1 MNLKK
6 AAEVSFPAPP
16 HLLTIPDLT
25 AGSQCVEKMNHF
37 HLQFEQ
43 TGVLAV
49 LKGFWYLGRCESV
62 LLAFGRNAKRQMQAA
77 VAKFLLYVTKVLLV
91 W

>member
-1 MNLKK
+1 MKK

-16 HLLTIPDLT
+16 HLLTIPDLK
-25 AGSQCVEKMNHF
+25 AGRQCVEKMNHF

-49 LKGFWYLGRCESV
+49 LKALWYLGRCESV
-62 LLAFGRNAKRQMQAA
+62 LLGFGRSAKTEMQAA
-77 VAKFLLYVTKVLLV
+77 VARFLLYVTQVPLV
-91 W
+91 

>member
-1 MNLKK
+1 MKK

-25 AGSQCVEKMNHF
+25 VGSQCVEKMNHF

-49 LKGFWYLGRCESV
+49 LKAFWYLGKCES
-62 LLAFGRNAKRQMQAA
+62 LLLGFGRNAKREMQAA
-77 VAKFLLYVTKVLLV
+77 DARFLLYVTKVPLV
-91 W
+91 

>member
-1 MNLKK
+1 MKK

-16 HLLTIPDLT
+16 LLLTIPVLS
-25 AGSQCVEKMNHF
+25 AGSQRVEKMNHF

-49 LKGFWYLGRCESV
+49 LKAFWDLGRCESV
-62 LLAFGRNAKRQMQAA
+62 LLGFGKNAKREKQMPD
-77 VAKFLLYVTKVLLV
+77 FYFE
-91 W
+91 